1 MKSTFLSIIIYTI
14 CSLNLLGQNLSADL
28 QEQITSL
35 SEGESFE
42 MKYVKR
48 GCWGT
53 YEGGGI
59 IFKLVADSV
68 EVKVTNQQVYLGS
81 EAQTTSSHYQVDE
94 LLQTLE
100 ENKKTFVMDDT
111 NIVLANSFEYR
122 LEQNDKEVASGS
134 SSLEPGDVV
143 NKVALS
149 NSLRDSF
156 LGKQKRLLRNSGV
169 IKGSGINN

>member
-1 MKSTFLSIIIYTI
+1 MKNGLLFFTMLTFF
-14 CSLNLLGQNLSADL
+14 SLDATSQNLSADL
-28 QEQITSL
+28 QVQIAAL
-35 SEGESFE
+35 GDGESFD
-42 MKYVKR
+42 MKYVKK

-59 IFKLVADSV
+59 TFTLQTDSV
-68 EVKVTNQQVYLGS
+68 LVTMTNQQNYLGA
-81 EAQTTSSHYQVDE
+81 EAQTTTSKYHVDD

-100 ENKKTFVMDDT
+100 ENKRSFSMDDN

-122 LEQNDKEVASGS
+122 LEQDAQEIAAGS
-134 SSLEPGDVV
+134 AALEPADVIY
-143 NKVALS
+143 KVALS

-156 LGKQKRLLRNSGV
+156 LGKKKGLIKHSGV